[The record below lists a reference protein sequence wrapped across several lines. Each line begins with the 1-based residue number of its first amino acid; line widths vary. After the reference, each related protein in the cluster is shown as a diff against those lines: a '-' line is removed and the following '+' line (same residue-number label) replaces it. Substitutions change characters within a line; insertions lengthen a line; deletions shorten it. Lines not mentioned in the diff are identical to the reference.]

1 MVDRISTYT
10 LASQINTNNRSL
22 QARVGETQIQ
32 VSSGLKST
40 DYKGIAFEADRLLNY
55 EGEFSRLDSYNV
67 NITIAE
73 NRLSYTYS
81 VVDTILN
88 RLVSFQTDLAAQT
101 SAASGPNSDLAFD
114 ATHNQNYQDLL
125 NLLSTQQGGEY
136 IFSGTTANV
145 PPIDATDP
153 GFTAPFAIGGPAN
166 TSYYQGN
173 NETQNIPVSEGI
185 TVNVGVSANESGF
198 EKAIRAF
205 RLVIDNPAN
214 QAATLEAYDLVNQAI
229 DEITAIRSR
238 VASNNNTATQQ
249 KNLNAEESS
258 FLKNAISGIRDI
270 DIAEATVRST
280 QLSTL
285 LEASY
290 AVTVRLNKL
299 TLASF
304 IR

>member
-22 QARVGETQIQ
+22 QARVAETQIQ
-32 VSSGLKST
+32 LSSGLKST
-40 DYKGIAFEADRLLNY
+40 DYKGIAFESDRLLNY

-67 NITIAE
+67 NITVAE
-73 NRLSYTYS
+73 NRMSYTYA
-81 VVDTILN
+81 VIDNIID

-114 ATHNQNYQDLL
+114 VTHNQNYQDLL
-125 NLLSTQQGGEY
+125 NLLGTQQGGEY
-136 IFSGTTANV
+136 IFSGTASNI
-145 PPIDATDP
+145 PPIDVTDP
-153 GFTAPFAIGGPAN
+153 GFTAPFALGGPAN
-166 TSYYQGN
+166 ATYYQGN
-173 NETQNIPVSEGI
+173 NESQNIPVSEGI

-214 QAATLEAYDLVNQAI
+214 ATAVSEAYDLVNQAM
-229 DEITAIRSR
+229 DEVIAIRSR
-238 VASNNNTATQQ
+238 VASNNNTALQQ
-249 KNLNAEESS
+249 RDLNSEEAS
-258 FLKNAISGIRDI
+258 FLQNAISDIRDI
-270 DIAEATVRST
+270 DIAEASVRST

-290 AVTVRLNKL
+290 AVTVRLNQL